1 MNITE
6 KERNI
11 LTRICLSDYNDGA
24 TVCGHMVWDFSV
36 HLDKDT
42 ASFPGIVSSLLKK
55 KLVTVE
61 DYDDTDKTIAI
72 TQTGLDAIGGF
83 PA

>member
-24 TVCGHMVWDFSV
+24 DVVGHPVWDFSV

-61 DYDDTDKTIAI
+61 DYDDHKTIAI
-72 TQTGLDAIGGF
+72 TQTGLDVIGGL